1 MGSCDDV
8 MGCQVEAKQP
18 HGSRCAQSSAY
29 RSSSLVLQ
37 DWEGQVFG
45 FQIEGG
51 WGTFSAQ
58 TSSVLLPSPAAR
70 AGQLSVITQTSALG
84 AQG

>member
-29 RSSSLVLQ
+29 RSSSLVLR
-37 DWEGQVFG
+37 EGQVPG